1 MRDVLLGEVWKV
13 PTAQERIQNK
23 LLSQQ
28 YQDEMDRRN
37 ELIKQANMLSGPP
50 VMEQPMATP
59 PEGQMLTHEQQHM
72 QPQMPINAP
81 STMPIAQDAPQSTF
95 PPQPMQTPM
104 QNRNALAPQ
113 PQIQNYGQLQAQQ
126 QMQAMLGDQL
136 KIVKALAESNPG
148 AVEAYWNSNPMLK
161 KLGSYNSEMAENGT
175 VQHYISGPD
184 GKPQMVGA
192 SFKVPGGKWQFVNLK
207 DMYGEKSLKNPI
219 DLAIKALRD
228 EGNINPKAEEIS
240 RKVGELD
247 RVQKG
252 MGTPISFDAKPEDAL
267 KGVDAATASII
278 KKIANYQMQIPG
290 AFALKDPKWQDIL
303 ARVSLLDPDFD
314 ATQYNAKVSLKR
326 DFMSGKT
333 SFNIVGLNT
342 AVGHIASLVKAAEGL
357 KNSDWQSK
365 NWAENFLAKNLPMTK
380 DLKKRQG
387 AITNAKTKFNA
398 VTGEMASIFKA
409 SGATDQEIESWKK
422 TIDDPATATPQQ
434 WKAFINGSLELMGSR
449 IESINNKYEQGMG
462 RPKDFKFMSEGSRK
476 ILKNLGVDIE
486 RLDPVVAEPKFTF
499 GTQSQGQKQPIPA
512 ERNQNPLNIKRGGAT
527 EYLIKEGI
535 ATPGS
540 EAKDGGNFLKFNSAE
555 EGLEAGKKLL
565 FDSSVYRNLTVDAAM
580 KKWSNGAYGGNIAPQ
595 LAMKTVGS
603 LNQQERDIL
612 VKAIIRAEGSG
623 SVGPKSTTKGKIDRA
638 TARKYF
644 EKYNYDKTK
653 ASAAAKRDGYEVD

>member
-1 MRDVLLGEVWKV
+1 MRDVLLGEVWNV

-23 LLSQQ
+23 LLSMQF
-28 YQDEMDRRN
+28 QDEMDRRN
-37 ELIKQANMLSGPP
+37 ELIKQANMLTGPP

-59 PEGQMLTHEQQHM
+59 PEGQMTMPVQS
-72 QPQMPINAP
+72 QMPINTP
-81 STMPIAQDAPQSTF
+81 STMPIAQNAPQSTF
-95 PPQPMQTPM
+95 PPQPMQNPM

-113 PQIQNYGQLQAQQ
+113 PQIQNYGQLQAHRET
-126 QMQAMLGDQL
+126 QAMLGDQL

-207 DMYGEKSLKNPI
+207 DIDKPAGQYKTEVDILRGAAEGDPLAIRMLGLKKEGKVSSQKAPAGYRFDSNNELEPIPGGPADFKRHADQSKAYSKATEITAGLDSLAAAAMKLKNHPGLPRI
-219 DLAIKALRD
+219 TGIM
-228 EGNINPKAEEIS
+228 GSVPNIP
-240 RKVGELD
+240 
-247 RVQKG
+247 
-252 MGTPISFDAKPEDAL
+252 GTDAANAQADFDAL
-267 KGVDAATASII
+267 KA
-278 KKIANYQMQIPG
+278 Q
-290 AFALKDPKWQDIL
+290 
-303 ARVSLLDPDFD
+303 
-314 ATQYNAKVSLKR
+314 
-326 DFMSGKT
+326 
-333 SFNIVGLNT
+333 VGLNT
-342 AVGHIASLVKAAEGL
+342 LATLKAGTGAGLGQVTEAEHKL
-357 KNSDWQSK
+357 LQ
-365 NWAENFLAKNLPMTK
+365 NFLAALSNKQSTAA
-380 DLKKRQG
+380 LKKSLDT
-387 AITNAKTKFNA
+387 IIKFTEDSKGRIN
-398 VTGEMASIFKA
+398 
-409 SGATDQEIESWKK
+409 SGYERLFEKR
-422 TIDDPATATPQQ
+422 PAT
-434 WKAFINGSLELMGSR
+434 
-449 IESINNKYEQGMG
+449 
-462 RPKDFKFMSEGSRK
+462 
-476 ILKNLGVDIE
+476 
-486 RLDPVVAEPKFTF
+486 
-499 GTQSQGQKQPIPA
+499 SQGQKQPIPA

-580 KKWSNGAYGGNIAPQ
+580 KKWSNGGYGGNIAPQ

-603 LNQQERDIL
+603 LNQQERDTL
-612 VKAIIRAEGSG
+612 VKAMIRAEGSG
-623 SVGPKSTTKGKIDRA
+623 STGPKSTTKGKIDRA

-653 ASAAAKRDGYEVD
+653 ALAAAKRDGYEVD